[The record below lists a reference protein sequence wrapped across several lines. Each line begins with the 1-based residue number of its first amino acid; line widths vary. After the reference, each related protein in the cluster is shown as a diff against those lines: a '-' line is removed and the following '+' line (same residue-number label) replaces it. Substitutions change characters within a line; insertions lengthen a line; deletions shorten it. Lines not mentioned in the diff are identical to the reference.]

1 MIRTVA
7 GVALAMG
14 LTAAAQA
21 APITVDPGSLSS
33 SGQVTAVFVY
43 RDAADTSILTRS
55 GSPGTIFNNA
65 TDAIGTSVNLGN
77 VNGVVTFTLT
87 NQTTGYSFSTGVAD
101 TGAGGDGYY
110 HAVYTTNFSS
120 LGVGTLS
127 AAAAA
132 AVAQLPGPV
141 TYVGFEDLR
150 DGDYDYNDLIF
161 AFSPVVAVPTTVPE
175 PASLAVFGM
184 GLLGLGLARRRRRG

>member
-1 MIRTVA
+1 MFKTVA
-7 GVALAMG
+7 GVTLALG
-14 LTAAAQA
+14 LATAAQA

-33 SGQVTAVFVY
+33 NGQVTAVFVY
-43 RDAADTSILTRS
+43 RDAADTSVLTRS
-55 GSPGTIFNNA
+55 GSSGVIFNNG
-65 TDAIGTSVNLGN
+65 TDAIGTTVNLGS
-77 VNGVVTFTLT
+77 VNGIVTFTLT
-87 NQTTGYSFSTGVAD
+87 NQATGASFSTGVRD
-101 TGAGGDGYY
+101 SGAGGDGFY

-120 LGVGTLS
+120 LGVGALS

-184 GLLGLGLARRRRRG
+184 GLLGLGLARRRRG

>member
-1 MIRTVA
+1 MFRTVA
-7 GVALAMG
+7 GATLALG
-14 LTAAAQA
+14 LATAAQA

-33 SGQVTAVFVY
+33 NGQVTAVFVY
-43 RDAADTSILTRS
+43 RDAADTSVLTRS
-55 GSPGTIFNNA
+55 GSPNVIFNNGS
-65 TDAIGTSVNLGN
+65 DAIGTTVNLGS
-77 VNGVVTFTLT
+77 VNGIVTFTLT
-87 NQTTGYSFSTGVAD
+87 NQATGASFSTGVRD
-101 TGAGGDGYY
+101 SGAGGDGFY

-120 LGVGTLS
+120 LGVGALS

-161 AFSPVVAVPTTVPE
+161 AFSPVVAVPTSVPE

-184 GLLGLGLARRRRRG
+184 GLLGLGLARRRRG